1 VTFSSQTVLEEF
13 AQQRA
18 TRKPSVEIMAVVNA
32 LFPAHDLL
40 KNSEDVSL
48 APYTDAHLNCIRFS
62 LFCHLMGENPSGEKQ
77 QFMIQEKVFLWC
89 SLPKYQQAYK
99 AFTQYIEEFKTIETL
114 CFSVLQLAE
123 NASSRRRSGSNRSS
137 FTPNSVVMVKS
148 ILKGSPQSPREVEE
162 QVLFRRSVSPEF
174 VASAPP
180 VPNPLL
186 KGLPGR
192 EVSPSKT
199 DGAAFAFDD
208 PSAPKLRVEHT
219 STLSKTVFDQHPLA
233 KELNLDSREKAQLG
247 LLLPKQKNRRKF

>member
-1 VTFSSQTVLEEF
+1 MVLEELK
-13 AQQRA
+13 QQKA

-48 APYTDAHLNCIRFS
+48 VPYTEALLYCIRFTV
-62 LFCHLMGENPSGEKQ
+62 LYHLLGDNPSSERQ
-77 QFMIQEKVFLWC
+77 QALIQEKLFVWC

-114 CFSVLQLAE
+114 CFNVLQLSQSR
-123 NASSRRRSGSNRSS
+123 SSRRKSGSRRPS

-148 ILKGSPQSPREVEE
+148 ILKGSPQSPREMGD
-162 QVLFRRSVSPEF
+162 QAGSRRSISPEF

-208 PSAPKLRVEHT
+208 VSAPKLRVENT
-219 STLSKTVFDQHPLA
+219 STLSKTTFDQHPLA
-233 KELNLDSREKAQLG
+233 KDLNLDSREKAQLG

>member
-1 VTFSSQTVLEEF
+1 
-13 AQQRA
+13 
-18 TRKPSVEIMAVVNA
+18 MAVVNA
-32 LFPAHDLL
+32 LFPAHDFL

-48 APYTDAHLNCIRFS
+48 VPYTEAHLYCIRFT
-62 LFCHLMGENPSGEKQ
+62 LFCHLLGENPSSERQ
-77 QFMIQEKVFLWC
+77 QSFIQEKVYIWC
-89 SLPKYQQAYK
+89 SLPKYQQAYR

-114 CFSVLQLAE
+114 CFNVLQLAQ
-123 NASSRRRSGSNRSS
+123 NASSRRRSGSSRSP

-148 ILKGSPQSPREVEE
+148 ILKGSPQSPREVED
-162 QVLFRRSVSPEF
+162 QARSSKSVSQEF

-233 KELNLDSREKAQLG
+233 KDLNLDSREKAQLG

>member
-1 VTFSSQTVLEEF
+1 MILEELK
-13 AQQRA
+13 QQRA
-18 TRKPSVEIMAVVNA
+18 TRKPSVEVMAVVNA

-40 KNSEDVSL
+40 ENSEDVSL
-48 APYTDAHLNCIRFS
+48 VPYTDALLFCIRFT
-62 LFCHLMGENPSGEKQ
+62 LFCHLLGDNPSSEKQ
-77 QFMIQEKVFLWC
+77 QAFIQEKLLIWC

-114 CFSVLQLAE
+114 CFNVLQVAQ
-123 NASSRRRSGSNRSS
+123 NRSSRRKSGSSRSS

-148 ILKGSPQSPREVEE
+148 ILKGSPQSPREVED
-162 QVLFRRSVSPEF
+162 QAPGSRRSVSPEF

-219 STLSKTVFDQHPLA
+219 STLSKTIFDQHPLA
-233 KELNLDSREKAQLG
+233 KDLNLDSREKAQLG